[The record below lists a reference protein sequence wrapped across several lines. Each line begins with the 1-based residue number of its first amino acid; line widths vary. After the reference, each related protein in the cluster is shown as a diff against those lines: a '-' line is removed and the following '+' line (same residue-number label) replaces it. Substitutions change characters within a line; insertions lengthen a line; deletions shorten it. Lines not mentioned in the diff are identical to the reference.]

1 MNSLKTSWR
10 IELSK
15 LKTLTCDHW
24 FQQHL
29 SHYRHVVGMMTWIVE
44 VNYVVDLLIVAVEGQ
59 KCRFGAAVKLLPVG
73 LLSPL
78 ELTEL
83 LLPFHS
89 DDVIFFMIFSPE
101 FFSTRG
107 ILLSSSFWLF
117 FLFYFFI
124 SYFFFLTSLTLFYS
138 ENFTIMRK
146 KNHFFSFSI
155 ETYSNFFFLFY
166 FSWTFLFSFLLY
178 SQKGCEW
185 KCEIKF
191 PNDEIK
197 DKKTS

>member
-1 MNSLKTSWR
+1 
-10 IELSK
+10 
-15 LKTLTCDHW
+15 
-24 FQQHL
+24 
-29 SHYRHVVGMMTWIVE
+29 MMTWIVE

-124 SYFFFLTSLTLFYS
+124 SYFFFLLV
-138 ENFTIMRK
+138 
-146 KNHFFSFSI
+146 
-155 ETYSNFFFLFY
+155 
-166 FSWTFLFSFLLY
+166 
-178 SQKGCEW
+178 
-185 KCEIKF
+185 
-191 PNDEIK
+191 
-197 DKKTS
+197 